1 MSTNPEPARNLEPVR
16 PPSPEDEIVSAL
28 SHWLAFHL
36 GNRELHARLADIGT
50 DDLATQPAEAV
61 RELLSELEHAPEG
74 ERGELEMLVRE
85 TLESVA
91 LG

>member
-1 MSTNPEPARNLEPVR
+1 MSTNPEPSPIER
-16 PPSPEDEIVSAL
+16 PEDDVVSAL

-36 GNRELHARLADIGT
+36 GNDELRSRLRSIDTSALDPE
-50 DDLATQPAEAV
+50 QAEAV
-61 RELLSELEHAPEG
+61 DELLAELESAPEG

-85 TLESVA
+85 TLEAVA

>member
-1 MSTNPEPARNLEPVR
+1 MSTNPEPA
-16 PPSPEDEIVSAL
+16 PSARPEDDVVSAL

-36 GNRELHARLADIGT
+36 GNDDLRARLRSIETSG
-50 DDLATQPAEAV
+50 LEPGQVEAV
-61 RELLSELEHAPEG
+61 DELLAELENAPEG

-85 TLESVA
+85 TLEAVA

>member
-1 MSTNPEPARNLEPVR
+1 MSPEPASIAR
-16 PPSPEDEIVSAL
+16 PEDDVVSAL

-36 GNRELHARLADIGT
+36 GNDQLRARLRSIDTSGL
-50 DDLATQPAEAV
+50 DPAQTEAV
-61 RELLSELEHAPEG
+61 DELLAELENTPEG

-85 TLESVA
+85 TLEAVA

>member
-1 MSTNPEPARNLEPVR
+1 MSTSPERAPSAR
-16 PPSPEDEIVSAL
+16 PEDEVVSAL

-36 GNRELHARLADIGT
+36 GNEDLRARLRSIDTSG
-50 DDLATQPAEAV
+50 LEPGQGEAV
-61 RELLSELEHAPEG
+61 DELLAELESAPEG

-85 TLESVA
+85 TLEAVA

>member
-1 MSTNPEPARNLEPVR
+1 M
-16 PPSPEDEIVSAL
+16 

-36 GNRELHARLADIGT
+36 GNRQLRVRLVEIGT
-50 DDLATQPAEAV
+50 DELAPEPAEAV
-61 RELLSELEHAPEG
+61 EELLAELEDAPEG

-85 TLESVA
+85 TLECVA

>member
-1 MSTNPEPARNLEPVR
+1 MSTNPEPVR
-16 PPSPEDEIVSAL
+16 PESVEDEIVSAL

-36 GNRELHARLADIGT
+36 GNQELRARLVELGT
-50 DDLATQPAEAV
+50 DGLAPEPASAV
-61 RELLSELEHAPEG
+61 EELTTELGDAPEG

-85 TLESVA
+85 TLEAVA